1 VTATT
6 TLRARAGTDRPAYRS
21 IDPATGQLVTEVPTA
36 TDTEVEEALAA
47 AGTAFRDWRSRPIDE
62 RAAVAAR
69 VGELFAERADELAA
83 IATQEM
89 GKPVSEAR
97 EEAQFCAE
105 IFGYFAAQGPAL
117 AADQAL
123 PTPHGTGRA
132 VLQRRPVG
140 VLLGIM
146 PWNYPY
152 YQVARFA
159 APNLVLG
166 NTILLK
172 HAESCPRAALA
183 LQQLMDD
190 AGVPAGAY
198 ANVFASHDQVADI
211 IADPRVQGVS
221 LTGSERAGAKVA
233 EIAGRNLKKV
243 VLELGGSDPYVV
255 LDTDDVRESARTAFA
270 TRMGNTGQACNSNKR
285 MIVMADLYDE
295 FVAELTRQAEALT
308 PGDPAEAAP
317 GTFAPLSSR
326 AAAEGLARQIRA
338 AVDAGATLHAGGRLL
353 EGPGAYLE
361 PTVLTGITPD
371 MAAHHEELFG
381 PVAVVYRV
389 ADDAEALALA
399 NDTPYGLGGAVF
411 STDPDRARRL
421 AEGLDAG
428 MAAVNAAEAEGAE
441 MPFGGVKRSGYGREL
456 GPLGMDEF
464 VNKRL
469 LYVKDRPAGEG

>member
-1 VTATT
+1 MTAD
-6 TLRARAGTDRPAYRS
+6 APAASSAYRS
-21 IDPATGQLVTEVPTA
+21 VNPATGQVLAEHPTA
-36 TDTEVEEALAA
+36 TDAQVRDALAGA
-47 AGTAFRDWRSRPIDE
+47 DAAFRAWRAVPIEE
-62 RAAVAAR
+62 RAAAAAR
-69 VGELFAERADELAA
+69 VGALFAERAEELAA
-83 IATQEM
+83 IITEEM
-89 GKPVSEAR
+89 GKPISEAR
-97 EEAQFCAE
+97 EEAEFCAE
-105 IFGYFAAQGPAL
+105 IFGYFAEQGPAL
-117 AADQAL
+117 AADQ
-123 PTPHGTGRA
+123 PISTSGGGRA
-132 VLQRRPVG
+132 VIQKRPVG

-146 PWNYPY
+146 PWNFPY

-166 NTILLK
+166 NTIVLK
-172 HAESCPRAALA
+172 HAESCPRSALA

-198 ANVFASHDQVADI
+198 VNLFADHGQIAEI

-233 EIAGRNLKKV
+233 ELAGRNLKKV

-255 LDTDDVRESARTAFA
+255 LDAADVQESARAAFA
-270 TRMGNTGQACNSNKR
+270 TRMANTGQSCNSNKR
-285 MIVMADLYDE
+285 MIVMDDIHDE
-295 FVAELTRQAEALT
+295 FVAELTRQASALT
-308 PGDPAEAAP
+308 PGDPADDAP

-326 AAAEGLARQIRA
+326 AAAEDLASRIRD
-338 AVDAGATLHAGGRLL
+338 AVDAGATLHAGGRVL

-389 ADDAEALALA
+389 TGDEEALALA

-428 MAAVNAAEAEGAE
+428 MANVNAPEAEGAE

-469 LYVKDRPAGEG
+469 LYVKDGPASTD

>member
-1 VTATT
+1 MTAD
-6 TLRARAGTDRPAYRS
+6 ARPTAPTPYRS
-21 IDPATGQLVTEVPTA
+21 VNPATGRVLAEHPTA
-36 TDTEVEEALAA
+36 TDAEVQEALAGA
-47 AGTAFRDWRSRPIDE
+47 DAAFRAWRAAPIEE
-62 RAAVAAR
+62 RAAVVAR
-69 VGELFAERADELAA
+69 VGALFTERVEELATT
-83 IATQEM
+83 ITEEM
-89 GKPVSEAR
+89 GKPLAEAR
-97 EEAQFCAE
+97 EEVEFCAE
-105 IFGYFAAQGPAL
+105 IFAYFAEQGPAL
-117 AADQAL
+117 AADQPITAS
-123 PTPHGTGRA
+123 GGGRA
-132 VLQRRPVG
+132 VIQKRPVG

-198 ANVFASHDQVADI
+198 RNVFASHDQVADI

-255 LDTDDVRESARTAFA
+255 LDTADVRESARAAFA

-285 MIVMADLYDE
+285 MIVMDDVYDE
-295 FVAELTRQAEALT
+295 FVAELTRQAQSLT
-308 PGDPAEAAP
+308 PGDPAADAP
-317 GTFAPLSSR
+317 GTYAPLSSR
-326 AAAEGLARQIRA
+326 AAAEGLARQIQE

-361 PTVLTGITPD
+361 PTVLTGITPG

-389 ADDAEALALA
+389 ADDEQALALA

-421 AEGLDAG
+421 AEGLDSG

-469 LYVKDRPAGEG
+469 LYVKDRPAGKD

>member
-1 VTATT
+1 MTADARSTATSS
-6 TLRARAGTDRPAYRS
+6 YRS
-21 IDPATGQLVTEVPTA
+21 VNPATGRVLAEHPTA
-36 TDTEVEEALAA
+36 TDAQVQEALAGA
-47 AGTAFRDWRSRPIDE
+47 DAAFRAWRTLPIEE

-69 VGELFAERADELAA
+69 VGTLFAERVEELAA
-83 IATQEM
+83 VITEEM
-89 GKPVSEAR
+89 GKPLAEAR
-97 EEAQFCAE
+97 DEVAFCAE
-105 IFGYFAAQGPAL
+105 IFAYFAEQGPAL
-117 AADQAL
+117 AADQPITAS
-123 PTPHGTGRA
+123 GGGRA
-132 VLQRRPVG
+132 VVQKRPVG

-166 NTILLK
+166 NTIVLK

-255 LDTDDVRESARTAFA
+255 LDTDDVRESARAAFA

>member
-1 VTATT
+1 MTAD
-6 TLRARAGTDRPAYRS
+6 ARSTAPSAYRS
-21 IDPATGQLVTEVPTA
+21 VNPATGRVLAEHPTA
-36 TDTEVEEALAA
+36 TDAQVQEALAGA
-47 AGTAFRDWRSRPIDE
+47 DAAFRAWRTLPIEE

-69 VGELFAERADELAA
+69 VGTLFAERVEELAA
-83 IATQEM
+83 VITEEM
-89 GKPVSEAR
+89 GKPLAEAR
-97 EEAQFCAE
+97 DEVAFCAE
-105 IFGYFAAQGPAL
+105 IFAYFAEQGPAL
-117 AADQAL
+117 AADQPITAS
-123 PTPHGTGRA
+123 GGGRA
-132 VLQRRPVG
+132 VVQKRPVG

-255 LDTDDVRESARTAFA
+255 LDTDDVRESARAAFA

-411 STDPDRARRL
+411 STDPERARRL

-469 LYVKDRPAGEG
+469 LYVKDRTAGEG

>member
-1 VTATT
+1 MTADTRST
-6 TLRARAGTDRPAYRS
+6 APSSYRS
-21 IDPATGQLVTEVPTA
+21 VNPATGRVLAEHPTA
-36 TDTEVEEALAA
+36 TDAQVQEALAGA
-47 AGTAFRDWRSRPIDE
+47 DAAFRAWRTLPIEE

-69 VGELFAERADELAA
+69 VGTLFAERVEELAA
-83 IATQEM
+83 VITEEM
-89 GKPVSEAR
+89 GKPLAEAR
-97 EEAQFCAE
+97 DEVAFCAE
-105 IFGYFAAQGPAL
+105 IFAYFAEQGPAL
-117 AADQAL
+117 AADQPITAS
-123 PTPHGTGRA
+123 GGGRA
-132 VLQRRPVG
+132 VVQKRPVG

-255 LDTDDVRESARTAFA
+255 LDTDDVRESARAAFA

-308 PGDPAEAAP
+308 PGDPAAGVP

-326 AAAEGLARQIRA
+326 AAAEGLVRQIRA

>member
-1 VTATT
+1 MTATS

-36 TDTEVEEALAA
+36 TDTEVEEALTA

-69 VGELFAERADELAA
+69 VGELFAERADELAV

-117 AADQAL
+117 TADQAL

-469 LYVKDRPAGEG
+469 LYVKDRTAGEG

>member
-1 VTATT
+1 MTT
-6 TLRARAGTDRPAYRS
+6 DSRPTTSSPYRS
-21 IDPATGQLVTEVPTA
+21 VNPTTGQVLAEYPTA
-36 TDTEVEEALAA
+36 TDPQVQDALAA
-47 AGTAFRDWRSRPIDE
+47 ADTAFRAWRSRPIQE
-62 RAAVAAR
+62 RAAVVAR
-69 VGELFAERADELAA
+69 VRALFAERAEELAA
-83 IATQEM
+83 TITEEM
-89 GKPVSEAR
+89 GKPLAEAR
-97 EEAQFCAE
+97 DEVEFCAE
-105 IFGYFAAQGPAL
+105 IFEYFADQGPAL
-117 AADQAL
+117 AADQPITAS
-123 PTPHGTGRA
+123 GGGRA
-132 VLQRRPVG
+132 VIQKRPVG

-146 PWNYPY
+146 PWNFPY

-166 NTILLK
+166 NTIVLK

-198 ANVFASHDQVADI
+198 VNVFADHDQVAEI

-255 LDTDDVRESARTAFA
+255 LDTADVKESARAAFA
-270 TRMGNTGQACNSNKR
+270 TRMANTGQACNSNKR
-285 MIVMADLYDE
+285 MIVMEDVHEE
-295 FVAELTRQAEALT
+295 FVAELTRQAAALT
-308 PGDPAEAAP
+308 PGDPADDAP

-326 AAAEGLARQIRA
+326 AAAEGLARQIQD

-361 PTVLTGITPD
+361 PTVLTGIAPG

-411 STDPDRARRL
+411 STDPDRARRV

-428 MAAVNAAEAEGAE
+428 MANVNAAEAEGAE

-469 LYVKDRPAGEG
+469 LYVKD

>member
-1 VTATT
+1 MTATSA
-6 TLRARAGTDRPAYRS
+6 LRARAGADRPAYRS
-21 IDPATGQLVTEVPTA
+21 IDPATGRVLAEFPTA
-36 TDTEVEEALAA
+36 AGAEVEEALAA
-47 AGTAFRDWRSRPIDE
+47 ADTAFRTWRARPIEE

-69 VGELFAERADELAA
+69 VGELFAERAEELAV

-89 GKPVSEAR
+89 GKPITEAR

-105 IFGYFAAQGPAL
+105 IFAYFAAQGPTL
-117 AADQAL
+117 AADQPITAS
-123 PTPHGTGRA
+123 GGGRA
-132 VLQRRPVG
+132 VIQKRPVG

-166 NTILLK
+166 NTIVLK
-172 HAESCPRAALA
+172 HAESCPRAARA
-183 LQQLMDD
+183 LQQLMDE
-190 AGVPAGAY
+190 AGVPAGVY
-198 ANVFASHDQVADI
+198 TNLFASHAQIAAI

-221 LTGSERAGAKVA
+221 LTGSERAGAAVA

-255 LDTDDVRESARTAFA
+255 LDTDDVKESARAAFA

-285 MIVMADLYDE
+285 MIVTADIYDE
-295 FVAELTRQAEALT
+295 FVAELTRLAEALT
-308 PGDPAEAAP
+308 PGDPAEAVP

-326 AAAEGLARQIRA
+326 AAAEGLAVQIRE
-338 AVDAGATLHAGGRLL
+338 AVEAGATLHAGGRLL
-353 EGPGAYLE
+353 EGPGAYLA
-361 PTVLTGITPD
+361 PAVLTGITPG
-371 MAAHHEELFG
+371 MAAHHQELFG
-381 PVAVVYRV
+381 PVAVVYRA
-389 ADDAEALALA
+389 ADDDEALALA

-421 AEGLDAG
+421 AESLEAG
-428 MAAVNAAEAEGAE
+428 MAAVNAAEAEGAG

-469 LYVKDRPAGEG
+469 LYIND

>member
-1 VTATT
+1 MTAD
-6 TLRARAGTDRPAYRS
+6 APAASSAYRS
-21 IDPATGQLVTEVPTA
+21 VNPATGQVLAEHPTA
-36 TDTEVEEALAA
+36 TDAQVRDALAGA
-47 AGTAFRDWRSRPIDE
+47 DAAFRAWRAVPIEE
-62 RAAVAAR
+62 RAAAAAR
-69 VGELFAERADELAA
+69 VGALFAERAEELAA
-83 IATQEM
+83 IITEEM
-89 GKPVSEAR
+89 GKPISEAR
-97 EEAQFCAE
+97 EEAEFCAE
-105 IFGYFAAQGPAL
+105 IFGYFAEQGPAL
-117 AADQAL
+117 AADQ
-123 PTPHGTGRA
+123 PISTSGGGRA
-132 VLQRRPVG
+132 VIQKRPVG

-146 PWNYPY
+146 PWNFPY

-166 NTILLK
+166 NTIVLK
-172 HAESCPRAALA
+172 HAESCPRSALA

-198 ANVFASHDQVADI
+198 VNLFADHGQIAEI

-233 EIAGRNLKKV
+233 ELAGRNLKKV

-255 LDTDDVRESARTAFA
+255 LDAADVQESARAAFA
-270 TRMGNTGQACNSNKR
+270 TRMANTGQSCNSNKR
-285 MIVMADLYDE
+285 MIVMDDIHDE
-295 FVAELTRQAEALT
+295 FVAELTRQASALT
-308 PGDPAEAAP
+308 PGDPADDAP

-326 AAAEGLARQIRA
+326 AAAEDLASRIRD
-338 AVDAGATLHAGGRLL
+338 AVDAGATLHAGGRVL

-389 ADDAEALALA
+389 TGDEEALALA

-428 MAAVNAAEAEGAE
+428 MANVNAPEAEGAE

-469 LYVKDRPAGEG
+469 LYVKDGPAGTD

>member
-1 VTATT
+1 MTAD
-6 TLRARAGTDRPAYRS
+6 ARSTALSSYRS
-21 IDPATGQLVTEVPTA
+21 VNPATGRVLAEHPTA
-36 TDTEVEEALAA
+36 TDAQVQEALAGA
-47 AGTAFRDWRSRPIDE
+47 DAAFRAWRTLPIEE

-69 VGELFAERADELAA
+69 VGTLFTERVEELAA
-83 IATQEM
+83 VITEEM
-89 GKPVSEAR
+89 GKPLAEAR
-97 EEAQFCAE
+97 DEVAFCAE
-105 IFGYFAAQGPAL
+105 IFAYFAEQGPAL
-117 AADQAL
+117 AADQPITAS
-123 PTPHGTGRA
+123 GGGRA
-132 VLQRRPVG
+132 VVQKRPVG

-255 LDTDDVRESARTAFA
+255 LDTDDVRESARAAFA

-428 MAAVNAAEAEGAE
+428 MAAVNAPEAEGAE

-469 LYVKDRPAGEG
+469 LYVKDRTAGEG

>member
-1 VTATT
+1 MTAD
-6 TLRARAGTDRPAYRS
+6 ARSTAPSSYRS
-21 IDPATGQLVTEVPTA
+21 VNPATGRVLAEHPTA
-36 TDTEVEEALAA
+36 TDAQVQEALAGA
-47 AGTAFRDWRSRPIDE
+47 DAAFRAWRTLPIEE

-69 VGELFAERADELAA
+69 VGTLFAERVEELAA
-83 IATQEM
+83 VITEEM
-89 GKPVSEAR
+89 GKPLAEAR
-97 EEAQFCAE
+97 DEVAFCAE
-105 IFGYFAAQGPAL
+105 IFAYFAEQGPAL
-117 AADQAL
+117 AADQPITAS
-123 PTPHGTGRA
+123 GGGRA
-132 VLQRRPVG
+132 VVQKRPVG

-166 NTILLK
+166 NTIVLK

-255 LDTDDVRESARTAFA
+255 LDTDDVRESARAAFA

>member
-1 VTATT
+1 MTAD
-6 TLRARAGTDRPAYRS
+6 ARSTAPSSYRS
-21 IDPATGQLVTEVPTA
+21 VNPATGRVLAEHPTA
-36 TDTEVEEALAA
+36 TDAQVQEALAGA
-47 AGTAFRDWRSRPIDE
+47 DAAFRAWRTLPIEE

-69 VGELFAERADELAA
+69 VGTLFTERVEELAA
-83 IATQEM
+83 VITEEM
-89 GKPVSEAR
+89 GKPLAEAR
-97 EEAQFCAE
+97 DEVAFCAE
-105 IFGYFAAQGPAL
+105 IFAYFAEQGPAL
-117 AADQAL
+117 AADQ
-123 PTPHGTGRA
+123 PITTSGGGRA
-132 VLQRRPVG
+132 VVQKRPVG

-152 YQVARFA
+152 YQVARFV

-361 PTVLTGITPD
+361 PAVLTGITPD

-469 LYVKDRPAGEG
+469 LYVKDRTAGEG